1 MKGDRAY
8 LRHVLDAIDK
18 IDSYAS
24 VGRDVFMSTSHWQD
38 AIMRQLEI
46 IGEATKRL
54 SKDLRSRHTEVPQR
68 FHGVAWRGFGMC

>member
-54 SKDLRSRHTEVPQR
+54 SKDLRSPGIQR
-68 FHGVAWRGFGMC
+68 FRGVARRGFGMC

>member
-18 IDSYAS
+18 IDLYAS
-24 VGRDVFMSTSHWQD
+24 VGRDVFMSTSPWQD

-46 IGEATKRL
+46 IGEATK
-54 SKDLRSRHTEVPQR
+54 KAIQR
-68 FHGVAWRGFGMC
+68 PAFPAYRGSVASHGGASGCADP